1 MKKLNIKVV
10 LVLLL
15 LLNTISLTAQELYG
29 KVTYKQ
35 RLGEK
40 LNDSIANKKYGD
52 VYKNTMDFISESIVK
67 NCDNFEYNLKF
78 NRDESVFVGIKKL
91 QNEADKG
98 YKLAEKFSRV
108 DDVFYLNIKSSQKL
122 VQKESFGELFVI
134 EYNLSDIKW
143 ELVNKTKVINNYKCF
158 MATTTKIVKNSKG
171 IFKKPVIAWYTTEI
185 PLNFGPKGYGN
196 LPGLILELQEDKL
209 IFYATKIKL
218 NPKKSIKIVKPN
230 KGKMLTSKEFE
241 LRMKK
246 VSKNLWIGR

>member
-1 MKKLNIKVV
+1 MKNLNFKVV

-15 LLNTISLTAQELYG
+15 LLNSISITAQELYG

-35 RLGEK
+35 RIGEK
-40 LNDSIANKKYGD
+40 LYDSIAIKKHGD
-52 VYKNTMDFISESIVK
+52 VYKNTMDFVSESIVN

-78 NRDESVFVGIKKL
+78 NRNESVFVGIKKL
-91 QNEADKG
+91 QNEADRG

-108 DDVFYLNIKSSQKL
+108 DDVFYLNIQSGQKL
-122 VQKESFGELFVI
+122 VQMESFGELFVI

-143 ELVNKTKVINNYKCF
+143 ELVNKTKVINNYMCF

-171 IFKKPVIAWYTTEI
+171 IFEKPVIAWYTTEI

-209 IFYATKIKL
+209 IFYATKILL
-218 NPKKSIKIVKPN
+218 NSKRTIKITKPN
-230 KGKMLTSKEFE
+230 KGKRVTEKEFE
-241 LRMKK
+241 LKQKEMFSGYWK
-246 VSKNLWIGR
+246 SK